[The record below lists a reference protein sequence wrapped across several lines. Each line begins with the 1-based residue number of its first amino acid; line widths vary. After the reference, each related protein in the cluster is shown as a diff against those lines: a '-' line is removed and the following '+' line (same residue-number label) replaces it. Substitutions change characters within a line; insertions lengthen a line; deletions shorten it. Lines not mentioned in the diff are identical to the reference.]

1 MTIEEKISEFGA
13 AIAPD
18 IAENDVMQTELMA
31 AETMILNKMY
41 PFGYPDGTE
50 VPARYERLQIK
61 LAVELY
67 NQRGAEG
74 QSSHSENGTTSS
86 CLRRPSLCRMLPSVC
101 RVPPPS
107 TSSVPT
113 VTAATSSPACC
124 TVPASP

>member
-1 MTIEEKISEFGA
+1 MTIEEKIIEFGA

-18 IAENDVMQTELMA
+18 IAENDVSKSELMA
-31 AETMILNKMY
+31 AETMILNRMY

-74 QSSHSENGTTSS
+74 QISHSENGTT
-86 CLRRPSLCRMLPSVC
+86 RMWGANSILSKIVPHCGSVI
-101 RVPPPS
+101 VD
-107 TSSVPT
+107 
-113 VTAATSSPACC
+113 A
-124 TVPASP
+124 

>member
-1 MTIEEKISEFGA
+1 MTIEEKIIEFGV

-18 IAENDVMQTELMA
+18 VAENEVSKSELMA

-50 VPARYERLQIK
+50 VPVRYERLQIK

-74 QSSHSENGTTSS
+74 QISHSENGTTRMWGVSS
-86 CLRRPSLCRMLPSVC
+86 ILAKVVPHVGSVI
-101 RVPPPS
+101 
-107 TSSVPT
+107 TD
-113 VTAATSSPACC
+113 A
-124 TVPASP
+124 